1 MFREQQMLL
10 LASVRVR
17 RGNDSLFRGT
27 LGPTFPFAFTK
38 RNMNLSR

>member
-10 LASVRVR
+10 LLASVR
-17 RGNDSLFRGT
+17 RGNDLLFRGT